1 MIRNKNKFQERD
13 LMINN
18 QIIQTIKVKNKV
30 KIHNN
35 LENNKKSK

>member
-1 MIRNKNKFQERD
+1 MIRNKNKFYERD

-30 KIHNN
+30 KVRNN
-35 LENNKKSK
+35 L